1 MNNILIT
8 FLYID
13 AIIGIILG
21 VLILIYTFCL
31 AYESHLLK
39 KIKDIKDDIKKEEL
53 TYKL

>member
-13 AIIGIILG
+13 AIIGIVLG
-21 VLILIYTFCL
+21 ASILIYTFCL

-39 KIKDIKDDIKKEEL
+39 KIKDIKDIKEEENTL
-53 TYKL
+53 TR